1 MRVVEPP
8 RRHIPA
14 QLARGRRW
22 YAGPLGPLVAVP
34 AGASE
39 HRVLIARFAA
49 PDRLAGPG
57 RAPSS
62 SRASGLRQRPDELRQ
77 RPDERGP
84 GRSDGLEAL
93 AARLDLGAPVA
104 SMRTDR
110 RKCLILVVVCTTL
123 AWLAGEAMWRFA
135 AIWTV
140 LLGVV
145 VACSAA
151 VGCVAAWGLIDRTEV
166 HLFEGGVLSID
177 RSGRVRAQLA
187 PDPRRRHTRG
197 V

>member
-1 MRVVEPP
+1 MRIVDHP
-8 RRHIPA
+8 RHHIPA
-14 QLARGRRW
+14 QLARCRRW
-22 YAGPLGPLVAVP
+22 CAGPLGPLVAVP

-39 HRVLIARFAA
+39 HRVLIAWFAA

-57 RAPSS
+57 PAPSS
-62 SRASGLRQRPDELRQ
+62 SRVSGLRQRPDEL
-77 RPDERGP
+77 GP
-84 GRSDGLEAL
+84 ARSTGLEAL

-110 RKCLILVVVCTTL
+110 RKCLILVVVSTAL

-145 VACSAA
+145 VALSAA
-151 VGCVAAWGLIDRTEV
+151 VGCVAVWGLIDRTEV

-177 RSGRVRAQLA
+177 RSGRVRAQVA
-187 PDPRRRHTRG
+187 PEPRRRHTRG
-197 V
+197 A